1 MTRSDSLQRVSEHA
15 DGRPEPAARHLPSG
29 WPDRLQT
36 LLRGA
41 FAAYKTQMKNFSMR
55 PTPQLNRSNGGI
67 VAVAPLPGRLS
78 RWLVVLA
85 AVSLLGC
92 LQACSPLKL
101 GYQQG
106 ARLTYWWIDDQ
117 FDLQDAQTGPT
128 REAIGHFFAWHRQD
142 QLPRLAAVLQR
153 AQDELQQPVTAPQMR
168 AYQDAFQR
176 FGRAAFDQATPDIAR
191 LLLSTT
197 PAQLV
202 HVQNKLDESNAKF
215 RRRYLGDNPDDRLNA
230 RFKKV
235 IEDARLM
242 YGQFSAE
249 QEDAIR
255 TAITPMV
262 DSTPARYDER
272 IARQKIWLALITRVQ
287 QEHPDEAT
295 VVQWL
300 GAYADLWQH
309 APGERGAQQRLRRE
323 ADTAMLVTIANLTTP
338 RQKQHMRERLQSWID
353 DARDLM
359 RESEPATA
367 TRAQNN

>member
-1 MTRSDSLQRVSEHA
+1 MDAE
-15 DGRPEPAARHLPSG
+15 PENGCPKPVARHLPSG

-41 FAAYKTQMKNFSMR
+41 FAAYKTQMKNFNMG
-55 PTPQLNRSNGGI
+55 PTLPLNRSNGRI
-67 VAVAPLPGRLS
+67 VAIPPLPGRLS

-92 LQACSPLKL
+92 LQACSTLKL

-106 ARLTYWWIDDQ
+106 ARLTYWWIDGQ

-142 QLPRLAAVLQR
+142 QLPRMVAVLRR
-153 AQDELQQPVTAPQMR
+153 AQDELQQPVTAPQIR
-168 AYQDAFQR
+168 AYQDAFQQ
-176 FGRAAFDQATPDIAR
+176 FGRAAFDQAKPDIAR

-202 HVQNKLDESNAKF
+202 HVQNKLDASNEKF
-215 RRRYLGDNPDDRLNA
+215 RRRYLGATPDDRLRA
-230 RFKKV
+230 RLKKV
-235 IEDARLM
+235 MEDARLM
-242 YGQFSAE
+242 YGKFSAE
-249 QEDAIR
+249 QEEAIQA
-255 TAITPMV
+255 AITPMV

-272 IARQKIWLALITRVQ
+272 IARQRVWLALIARVQ
-287 QEHPDEAT
+287 QERPDEAT

-300 GAYADLWQH
+300 TAYADQWQH

-338 RQKQHMRERLQSWID
+338 RQKQHARERLQGWIN
-353 DARDLM
+353 DARELM
-359 RESEPATA
+359 REAEPSPAPA
-367 TRAQNN
+367 S